1 MSLKRFDDI
10 DVNISSQHVE
20 LVMMLLLCTEK
31 NFAGGSDIS
40 QSKNIFVEKRNKVCK
55 PPPTDC

>member
-1 MSLKRFDDI
+1 MI
-10 DVNISSQHVE
+10 DVNISSQHLE
-20 LVMMLLLCTEK
+20 LVMMLLLCTER